1 MDKCLPKCN
10 YLFSNVQ
17 ALCVHFQSYMDDIKI
32 VLSAAKDIIPDPE
45 KILNYMTHALEEMK
59 NMIDKQ

>member
-1 MDKCLPKCN
+1 MK
-10 YLFSNVQ
+10 

-32 VLSAAKDIIPDPE
+32 VLCAAKDIIPDPD
-45 KILNYMTHALEEMK
+45 KILKYMIHALEEMK

>member
-1 MDKCLPKCN
+1 
-10 YLFSNVQ
+10 
-17 ALCVHFQSYMDDIKI
+17 MDDIKI